1 MSVKG
6 RVTGLEASRRKLEKI
21 IRAEQGSLPG
31 ALELIGEQA
40 VTEVQRKAPLDT
52 GRLRRSYTWEVGSER
67 GRAYVEVSSNVEYA
81 PDQEFGTSS
90 QTGKPHLRP
99 GIEAV
104 IPKVGKLVA
113 EAARRAA
120 RLAGN

>member
-6 RVTGLEASRRKLEKI
+6 RVDGLEASRRKLEKV
-21 IRAEQGSLPG
+21 IRAEQGSLPL
-31 ALELIGEQA
+31 ALALIGQQA
-40 VTEVQRKAPLDT
+40 TTEVQKLAPLDT
-52 GRLRRSYTWEVGSER
+52 GRLRRSYSWEVGSEN
-67 GRAYVEVSSNVEYA
+67 GRSYVEVGTNVVYA
-81 PDQEFGTSS
+81 PDQEFGTST

-104 IPKVGKLVA
+104 TPKVGKLVA

-120 RLAGN
+120 LIAGN

>member
-6 RVTGLEASRRKLEKI
+6 RVDGLEASRRKLEKI
-21 IRAEQGSLPG
+21 IRAEQASG
-31 ALELIGEQA
+31 AAALALIGQQA
-40 VTEVQRKAPLDT
+40 VTEVQRRAPLDT
-52 GRLRRSYTWEVGSER
+52 GRLRRSYSWEVGSER
-67 GRAYVEVSSNVEYA
+67 GRSYVEVGSNIEYA

-104 IPKVGKLVA
+104 VPKVGKLVE

-120 RLAGN
+120 RVAGI